1 MILQKVTVEDGS
13 HVSEH
18 NGLAR
23 EYILT
28 SVSVIQFNELAM
40 KKSLKY
46 LKLIFVCI
54 VSGG

>member
-1 MILQKVTVEDGS
+1 MILQKVIVEDVS

-54 VSGG
+54 VSSG